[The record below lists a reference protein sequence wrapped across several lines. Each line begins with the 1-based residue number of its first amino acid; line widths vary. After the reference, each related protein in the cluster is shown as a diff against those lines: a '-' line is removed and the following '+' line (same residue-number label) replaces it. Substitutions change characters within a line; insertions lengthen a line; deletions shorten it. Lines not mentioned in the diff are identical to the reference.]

1 MIYKQIEINI
11 KKMEIDRAI
20 ENLKDMLSELRN
32 EDIDE
37 FNEHEID
44 IDRQEFYNETRPIY
58 FHTDKTAI
66 IFALTKKLRQDIIE
80 ELKKNKIDIDVLVKD
95 KTQDNKYF
103 GKYNII
109 LIFGNDILTT
119 PTITQLNLIDKVLQ
133 KKKGM
138 LQYFQLNDLQFNPTK
153 HQLVPPHRKLNQEE
167 ATAIMNRYLIKSKL
181 QMPLILKTDVIAKW
195 HGLKQGDIV
204 EIIRYNENSGKSYY
218 YRCCI

>member
-1 MIYKQIEINI
+1 
-11 KKMEIDRAI
+11 MEIDRAI
-20 ENLKDMLSELRN
+20 ENLKSMLRDLIGEN
-32 EDIDE
+32 IDE
-37 FNEHEID
+37 FEEHEVD
-44 IDRQEFYNETRPIY
+44 IDRQEFYNENNIIE
-58 FHTDKTAI
+58 FNTDDTTI
-66 IFALTKKLRQDIIE
+66 IFALTKKMRQDIIE
-80 ELKKNKIDIDVLVKD
+80 QLKKSKSNIDSFV
-95 KTQDNKYF
+95 NAYN

-138 LQYFQLNDLQFNPTK
+138 LQFFQLNELQFNPTQ
-153 HQLVPPHRKLNQEE
+153 HQLVPPHRKLSNEE
-167 ATAIMNRYLIKSKL
+167 ATEIMNKYLIKSKL
-181 QMPLILKTDVIAKW
+181 QMPIILKTDVIAKW

>member
-1 MIYKQIEINI
+1 MIYKQIEVIFKI
-11 KKMEIDRAI
+11 MEIDRAI
-20 ENLKDMLSELRN
+20 ENLKSMLNELRGEN
-32 EDIDE
+32 IDE
-37 FNEHEID
+37 FEEHETD
-44 IDRQEFYNETRPIY
+44 IDRQEFYNENKIIE
-58 FHTDKTAI
+58 FNTDNTTI
-66 IFALTKKLRQDIIE
+66 IFALTKKMRQDIIE
-80 ELKKNKIDIDVLVKD
+80 QLKKNKGNIETFV
-95 KTQDNKYF
+95 NAYN

-167 ATAIMNRYLIKSKL
+167 ATTIMNRYLIKSKL

>member
-1 MIYKQIEINI
+1 
-11 KKMEIDRAI
+11 MEIDRAI
-20 ENLKDMLSELRN
+20 ENLKAMLSELRN

-37 FNEHEID
+37 FNEHEAD
-44 IDRQEFYNETRPIY
+44 IDRQEFYNETNIIE
-58 FHTDKTAI
+58 FNTNNTTI

-80 ELKKNKIDIDVLVKD
+80 QLKKSKTNIDTFV
-95 KTQDNKYF
+95 NAYN

-138 LQYFQLNDLQFNPTK
+138 LQFFQLNELQFNPTK

-167 ATAIMNRYLIKSKL
+167 SISIMNRYLIKSKL
-181 QMPLILKTDVIAKW
+181 QMPIILKTDVIAKW

>member
-1 MIYKQIEINI
+1 
-11 KKMEIDRAI
+11 MEIDRAI
-20 ENLKDMLSELRN
+20 ENLKSMLRDLRGEN
-32 EDIDE
+32 IDE
-37 FNEHEID
+37 FEEHEVD
-44 IDRQEFYNETRPIY
+44 IDRQEFYNENNIIE
-58 FHTDKTAI
+58 FNTDNTTI
-66 IFALTKKLRQDIIE
+66 IFALTKKMRQDIIE
-80 ELKKNKIDIDVLVKD
+80 QLKKSKPNIESFV
-95 KTQDNKYF
+95 NAYN

-138 LQYFQLNDLQFNPTK
+138 LQFFQLNELQFNPTK
-153 HQLVPPHRKLNQEE
+153 HQLVPPHRKISNEE
-167 ATAIMNRYLIKSKL
+167 TTEIMNKYLIKSKL
-181 QMPLILKTDVIAKW
+181 QMPIILKTDVIAKW

>member
-1 MIYKQIEINI
+1 
-11 KKMEIDRAI
+11 MEIDRAI
-20 ENLKDMLSELRN
+20 ENLKAMLKKLRN
-32 EDIDE
+32 EDIADIE
-37 FNEHEID
+37 EQEHN
-44 IDRQEFYNETRPIY
+44 IDRQEFYNETMPIY
-58 FHTDKTAI
+58 FNTNNTTI

-80 ELKKNKIDIDVLVKD
+80 ELKKNKTNIDTIIKD
-95 KTQDNKYF
+95 EKTDNKYN

-119 PTITQLNLIDKVLQ
+119 PTVTQLNLIDKVLQ

-138 LQYFQLNDLQFNPTK
+138 LQFFQLNELQFNPTK
-153 HQLVPPHRKLNQEE
+153 HQLVPPHRKLTQDE
-167 ATAIMNRYLIKSKL
+167 ATSVMTRYLIKSKL
-181 QMPLILKTDVIAKW
+181 QLPIIPKTDVIAKW

>member
-1 MIYKQIEINI
+1 
-11 KKMEIDRAI
+11 MEIDRAI
-20 ENLKDMLSELRN
+20 ENLKAMLLELRN

-37 FNEHEID
+37 FDEHEAD
-44 IDRQEFYNETRPIY
+44 IDRQEFYNES
-58 FHTDKTAI
+58 KAI
-66 IFALTKKLRQDIIE
+66 DFNTNNTTIKFALTKKLRQDIIE
-80 ELKKNKIDIDVLVKD
+80 QLKKNKLNIDTLIDD
-95 KTQDNKYF
+95 DYN

-119 PTITQLNLIDKVLQ
+119 PTITQLNLIDKILQ

-138 LQYFQLNDLQFNPTK
+138 LQFFQLNELQFNPTK
-153 HQLVPPHRKLNQEE
+153 HQLVPPHRKLNPEE
-167 ATAIMNRYLIKSKL
+167 ATTIMNRYLIKSKL
-181 QMPLILKTDVIAKW
+181 QMPIILKTDVIAKW

>member
-1 MIYKQIEINI
+1 
-11 KKMEIDRAI
+11 MEIDRAI
-20 ENLKDMLSELRN
+20 ENLKAMLSELRN
-32 EDIDE
+32 EDIDD
-37 FNEHEID
+37 FNEQEPD
-44 IDRQEFYNETRPIY
+44 IDRQEFYNETMPIY
-58 FHTDKTAI
+58 FNTNNTTI

-80 ELKKNKIDIDVLVKD
+80 ELKKNKTNIDTIIKD
-95 KTQDNKYF
+95 EKTDNKYN

-119 PTITQLNLIDKVLQ
+119 PTVTQLNLIDKVLQ

-138 LQYFQLNDLQFNPTK
+138 LQFFQLNELQFNPTK
-153 HQLVPPHRKLNQEE
+153 HQLVPPHRKLTQDE
-167 ATAIMNRYLIKSKL
+167 ATSVMTRYLIKSKL
-181 QMPLILKTDVIAKW
+181 QLPIIPKTDVIAKW

>member
-1 MIYKQIEINI
+1 
-11 KKMEIDRAI
+11 
-20 ENLKDMLSELRN
+20 MLSELRKEDI

-37 FNEHEID
+37 QEPN
-44 IDRQEFYNETRPIY
+44 IDRQEFYNETTPIY
-58 FHTDKTAI
+58 FNTDKTTI

-80 ELKKNKIDIDVLVKD
+80 ELKKNKTNIDTIIHDSKM
-95 KTQDNKYF
+95 DNKYN

-119 PTITQLNLIDKVLQ
+119 PTVTQLNLIDKVLQ

-138 LQYFQLNDLQFNPTK
+138 LQFFQLNELQFNPTK

-167 ATAIMNRYLIKSKL
+167 STEIMTKYLIKSKL
-181 QMPLILKTDVIAKW
+181 QMPIIPKTDVIAKW
-195 HGLKQGDIV
+195 LGLKQGEIV
-204 EIIRYNENSGKSYY
+204 EIIRHNENSGKSYY

>member
-1 MIYKQIEINI
+1 
-11 KKMEIDRAI
+11 MEIDRAI
-20 ENLKDMLSELRN
+20 ENLKAMLHELRN

-37 FNEHEID
+37 FNEHEEV
-44 IDRQEFYNETRPIY
+44 IDRQEFYNETTPIY
-58 FHTDKTAI
+58 FNTDTTTI

-80 ELKKNKIDIDVLVKD
+80 ELKKNKTNIDAIITDPKP
-95 KTQDNKYF
+95 DNKYN

-138 LQYFQLNDLQFNPTK
+138 LQFFQLNELQFNPTK

-167 ATAIMNRYLIKSKL
+167 ATSIMSRYLVKSKI
-181 QMPLILKTDVIAKW
+181 QMPIILKTDVIAKW

>member
-1 MIYKQIEINI
+1 
-11 KKMEIDRAI
+11 MEIDRAI
-20 ENLKDMLSELRN
+20 ENLKAMLSELRN

-37 FNEHEID
+37 FNEHEAD
-44 IDRQEFYNETRPIY
+44 IDRQEFYNETNIIE
-58 FHTDKTAI
+58 FNTNNTTI

-80 ELKKNKIDIDVLVKD
+80 QLKKSKTNIDTFV
-95 KTQDNKYF
+95 NAYN

-138 LQYFQLNDLQFNPTK
+138 LQFFQLNELQFNPTK

-167 ATAIMNRYLIKSKL
+167 STSIMNRYLIKSKL
-181 QMPLILKTDVIAKW
+181 QMPIILKTDVIAKW